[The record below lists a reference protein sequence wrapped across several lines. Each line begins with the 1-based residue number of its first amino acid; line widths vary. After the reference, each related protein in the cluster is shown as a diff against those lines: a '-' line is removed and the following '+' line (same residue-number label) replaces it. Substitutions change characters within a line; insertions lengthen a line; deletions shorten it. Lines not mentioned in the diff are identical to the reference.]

1 VKDGCLIGVLSK
13 SGGGV
18 ELVRVLCGI
27 RRLEV
32 AKALGVLDVMR
43 ILVWL
48 MVMVMVTAPVPCL

>member
-1 VKDGCLIGVLSK
+1 
-13 SGGGV
+13 V